1 MPKEQRPYEELDED
15 AVRQLRERHE
25 NIKANLRKNLA
36 TLITLSSGAFATSVA
51 LFERIAPKRLY
62 LWIVVVA
69 WLAFG
74 LTILTAIA
82 VLAHMTKKSM
92 RHQNALKELYKE
104 GKMYFFHFPGATP
117 GGKWL
122 VMTESF
128 PGEAGTR
135 VATIL
140 FTIGAVSLAFFA
152 VLNLLAK

>member
-1 MPKEQRPYEELDED
+1 MPKETSPYEELDDE
-15 AVRQLRERHE
+15 AVRLLRERHE

-36 TLITLSSGAFATSVA
+36 TLITLSSGAFATSLA
-51 LFERIAPKRLY
+51 LFEKIAPKRLY
-62 LWIVVVA
+62 LWIVVIA

-92 RHQNALKELYKE
+92 RHQNELKQLYKE

-122 VMTESF
+122 VMTEGF
-128 PGEAGTR
+128 PGEAGTH
-135 VATIL
+135 VANIL
-140 FTIGAVSLAFFA
+140 FTIGAVSIGFFA
-152 VLNLLAK
+152 ILNLLAK